1 MENSIAIKEINL
13 INFKGA
19 RNLTINF
26 NHITNI
32 FGDNGTFKTTT
43 NDAFE
48 WLFFDKDSTG
58 RKDFE
63 IKTLDKN
70 NKVIPK
76 IEHEVSAILKI
87 NNEDI
92 SIKKI
97 LREDWVKKRG
107 SQHSEFKGNKTYYF
121 WNKVPKTKKEYQ
133 DKITSIID
141 EVIFK
146 LITSPLEFCSGTW
159 GDRKKPM
166 WVNRRNVITSI
177 VPNPTNIEVL
187 DAISTIENKSNIM
200 KLTNELNK
208 GKDIDEYRKQIAGEI
223 KKLKDEIKFIP
234 TRIDEVSRNTP
245 AALDFAKLKSEKE
258 TLIKSIETI
267 QSQIDDK
274 NKAYD
279 AILLKRQEVSNKIF
293 SLKSKLQNIEFEVT
307 QSIQSQLKSG
317 NSESENLQKE
327 LGTKELE
334 LKSADNAIVTLNS
347 QLNSLQNQLNN
358 ISSQIDDKRKEWE
371 AENAK
376 ELNFNENDFS
386 CPTCKRGF
394 EAQDVQNK
402 KAQLE
407 KSFVDSKNNKLIEIN
422 NQGKSLAEQKK
433 SIEESISTLKERI
446 EKGNN
451 TSKELTLEV
460 VNIEAKIENASKNK
474 SETPLEDFSKLVE
487 NALLENV
494 EYQNIKKEITVK
506 EVANTTVNPVNVD
519 SLKTERTS
527 LETQIKEI
535 DNQLLVETQ
544 IATSNKRVS
553 ELENQEQTLAQSIS
567 DLECEQFT
575 IENFIKKKIDALESM
590 INEKFSYVKF
600 KLFEIQINGAEV
612 ECCHALIDGVPFSD
626 ANTASKINAG
636 LDIINTLCEF
646 YKVTAPIF
654 IDNRESIVNII
665 DCKSQIVNLIV
676 SKPDKQL
683 RVA

>member
-13 INFKGA
+13 INFKGLK
-19 RNLTINF
+19 NQTIIF
-26 NHITNI
+26 NHVTNI
-32 FGDNGTFKTTT
+32 FGDNGVGKTTIF
-43 NDAFE
+43 DAFT
-48 WLFFDKDSTG
+48 WLLLGKDSTD

-70 NKVIPK
+70 NKVIPQ
-76 IEHEVSAILKI
+76 IEHEVSAVIDVNGEEILVKRV
-87 NNEDI
+87 
-92 SIKKI
+92 
-97 LREDWVKKRG
+97 LREKWVKKRG
-107 SQHSEFKGNKTYYF
+107 SLESEFSGNETIYF
-121 WNKVPKTKKEYQ
+121 WNEVPKSQREFQEKISSILNESVFKMITNPLAFNSMKWQ
-133 DKITSIID
+133 DKRTALID
-141 EVIFK
+141 IVGNVSDVDIAGNDKSFVELLNK
-146 LITSPLEFCSGTW
+146 LS
-159 GDRKKPM
+159 
-166 WVNRRNVITSI
+166 
-177 VPNPTNIEVL
+177 
-187 DAISTIENKSNIM
+187 NKS
-200 KLTNELNK
+200 L
-208 GKDIDEYRKQIAGEI
+208 DEYKKQIAAQR
-223 KKLKDEIKFIP
+223 KKMNDEIKSIP

-245 AALDFAKLKSEKE
+245 AALDFKKLQSDKEVLVKSV
-258 TLIKSIETI
+258 ETI

-279 AILLKRQEVSNKIF
+279 AVLLKRQEVSNEIF

-394 EAQDVQNK
+394 EVQDVQNK

-422 NQGKSLAEQKK
+422 NQGKSLAEQKT
-433 SIEESISTLKERI
+433 SIETSISTLKERI

-451 TSKELTLEV
+451 TSKELTLDV
-460 VNIEAKIENASKNK
+460 VNIQAKIENASKNK
-474 SETPLEDFSKLVE
+474 SETPLNDFSKLVE
-487 NALLENV
+487 TALLENV

-567 DLECEQFT
+567 DLEREQFT
-575 IENFIKKKIDALESM
+575 IENFIKKKIDTLESM

-600 KLFEIQINGAEV
+600 KLFETQINGAEV

>member
-13 INFKGA
+13 INFKGLK
-19 RNLTINF
+19 NQTIIF
-26 NHITNI
+26 NHVTNI
-32 FGDNGTFKTTT
+32 FGDNGVGKTTIF
-43 NDAFE
+43 DAFT
-48 WLFFDKDSTG
+48 WLLFGKDSTD

-70 NKVIPK
+70 NNVIPK
-76 IEHEVSAILKI
+76 IDHEVSAVIDVNGEEILVKRV
-87 NNEDI
+87 
-92 SIKKI
+92 
-97 LREDWVKKRG
+97 LREKWVKKRG
-107 SQHSEFKGNKTYYF
+107 SLEAEFSGNETIYF
-121 WNKVPKTKKEYQ
+121 WNEVPKSQREFQEKISSILNESVFKMITNPLAFNSMKWQ
-133 DKITSIID
+133 DKRTALID
-141 EVIFK
+141 IVGNVSDVDIAGNDKSFVELLNK
-146 LITSPLEFCSGTW
+146 LS
-159 GDRKKPM
+159 
-166 WVNRRNVITSI
+166 
-177 VPNPTNIEVL
+177 
-187 DAISTIENKSNIM
+187 NKS
-200 KLTNELNK
+200 L
-208 GKDIDEYRKQIAGEI
+208 DEYKKQIAAQR
-223 KKLKDEIKFIP
+223 KKMNDEIKSIP

-245 AALDFAKLKSEKE
+245 AALDFKKLQSDKEVLVKSVE
-258 TLIKSIETI
+258 SI

-279 AILLKRQEVSNKIF
+279 AVLLKKQEASNEIF
-293 SLKSKLQNIEFEVT
+293 TLKSKLQNIEFET
-307 QSIQSQLKSG
+307 TSKIQSETKND
-317 NSESENLQKE
+317 NSLLENLQKE
-327 LGTKELE
+327 LSAKKLE
-334 LKSADNAIVTLNS
+334 LQSADNGLVTLNS
-347 QLNSLQNQLNN
+347 QLKSLENELTS
-358 ISSQIDDKRKEWE
+358 IIREMDAKREEWNV
-371 AENAK
+371 ENAK
-376 ELNFNENDFS
+376 ELNFSDDDLC
-386 CPTCKRGF
+386 CPTCKR
-394 EAQDVQNK
+394 ELQDVESK
-402 KAQLE
+402 KTLLIE
-407 KSFVDSKNNKLIEIN
+407 NFRNDKNNKLIEIN
-422 NQGKSLAEQKK
+422 NQGKSLAKQKK

-451 TSKELTLEV
+451 TSKELTLEI

-519 SLKTERTS
+519 SLKTERIAV
-527 LETQIKEI
+527 ETQIKEI
-535 DNQLLVETQ
+535 DNQLLIETQ

-567 DLECEQFT
+567 DLEREQFT
-575 IENFIKKKIDALESM
+575 IENFIKKKIDTLESM

-600 KLFEIQINGAEV
+600 KLFETQINGVEV